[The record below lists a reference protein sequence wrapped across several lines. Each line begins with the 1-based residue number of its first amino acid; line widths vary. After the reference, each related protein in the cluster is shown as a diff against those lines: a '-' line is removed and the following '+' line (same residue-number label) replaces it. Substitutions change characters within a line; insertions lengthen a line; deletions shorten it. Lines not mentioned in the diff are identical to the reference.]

1 MKTLLIILF
10 TVGIVIFFWALFAWG
25 ATANFDT
32 SITADNVKQLVASQG
47 LQICDE
53 KNLSL
58 TVPGFTSGKKFVL
71 SVNCAT
77 DTDPINVAVVNFSSR
92 NARNA
97 AIQRVES
104 VFRNGFG
111 PNLAYVYGPYVIVV
125 QGSRGIENQIIL
137 GKALKRAGA
146 TP

>member
-1 MKTLLIILF
+1 MKTLLITLF
-10 TVGIVIFFWALFAWG
+10 TVGIVIFIWALFSWG
-25 ATANFDT
+25 ASANFDT
-32 SITADNVKQLVASQG
+32 SITTDSIKQVVASRG
-47 LQICDE
+47 LEVCNE

-58 TVPGFTSGKKFVL
+58 TAPGFINGKKFVL
-71 SVNCAT
+71 SVSCAT
-77 DTDPINVAVVNFSSR
+77 DKDPINVAVVGFSSKES
-92 NARNA
+92 RNA

-104 VFRNGFG
+104 VFRSGFG

-137 GKALKRAGA
+137 GKALKSVGA